1 MLWLKVHKIGPGLST
16 TWAFEKV
23 AKNGLEHGS
32 ICFVALRSIDVLLQ
46 CANLFKTAVIYTNTP
61 LPWNA
66 FTALLPLFQPETS
79 SATPFHIKN
88 VQHCTFQYF
97 LANFC
102 FNMGF

>member
-1 MLWLKVHKIGPGLST
+1 MLWLKVHKIRPGSSV

-23 AKNGLEHGS
+23 AKNELEHDS
-32 ICFVALRSIDVLLQ
+32 ICFVALRSMDVLLH
-46 CANLFKTAVIYTNTP
+46 CANFFKTAFIYTNTP
-61 LPWNA
+61 LPWNT
-66 FTALLPLFQPETS
+66 FTALLPLFQRKTF

-102 FNMGF
+102 FSMGF